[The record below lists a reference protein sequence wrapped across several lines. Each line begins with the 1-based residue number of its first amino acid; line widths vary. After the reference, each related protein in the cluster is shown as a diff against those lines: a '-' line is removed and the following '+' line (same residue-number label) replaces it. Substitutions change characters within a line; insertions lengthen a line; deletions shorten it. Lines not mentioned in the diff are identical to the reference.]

1 MVVGIKTFESI
12 QHKFPTTVLVMLFHP
27 LIISH
32 FEYSAIFFTQI
43 SPPLLLSLEKQM
55 NRALKSVYFR
65 SSFKSSSDRR
75 GKKKIIVIKQPIE
88 LKSLVFL
95 FQYLKITKKAFQSTL
110 QLPTAI
116 FRWNNRTNQII
127 YVGSHVSLFSSFFH
141 HSSSKWNSLPL
152 YLRDTSISLHTFKSP
167 LRKHLTLES
176 SCMPIHTSHTW
187 RASPDLSPCKT

>member
-1 MVVGIKTFESI
+1 
-12 QHKFPTTVLVMLFHP
+12 MLFHA

-43 SPPLLLSLEKQM
+43 PPHLLLSLEKQM
-55 NRALKSVYFR
+55 NWALKTVYFR
-65 SSFKSSSDRR
+65 SSFKLSSDLRE
-75 GKKKIIVIKQPIE
+75 KKIIGIKQLIE

-95 FQYLKITKKAFQSTL
+95 FQYLRNTKKAFQRTL
-110 QLPTAI
+110 KLSTAI

-152 YLRDTSISLHTFKSP
+152 YLRH
-167 LRKHLTLES
+167 
-176 SCMPIHTSHTW
+176 
-187 RASPDLSPCKT
+187 